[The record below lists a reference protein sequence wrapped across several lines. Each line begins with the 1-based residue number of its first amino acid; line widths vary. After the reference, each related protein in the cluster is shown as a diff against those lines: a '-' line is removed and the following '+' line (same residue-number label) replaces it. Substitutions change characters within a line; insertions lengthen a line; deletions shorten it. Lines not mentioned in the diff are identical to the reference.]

1 LTLRIPAQEK
11 GHAAIAIS
19 MFLADA
25 RRAIAERDPGR
36 TSPTVG
42 GRHIAK
48 RLVQSWRTNRKMGEA
63 LSPEREPLDVLEEL
77 KLQIGSDAFSA
88 QYQQQPA
95 SPGGTMV
102 KCQSV
107 KRYLE
112 SRVSGII
119 AVKPEGDK
127 ASRMAVASAKFEAGQ
142 VLLPE
147 RATRLPDLAPGGG
160 FMHNAI

>member
-1 LTLRIPAQEK
+1 
-11 GHAAIAIS
+11 
-19 MFLADA
+19 
-25 RRAIAERDPGR
+25 
-36 TSPTVG
+36 
-42 GRHIAK
+42 
-48 RLVQSWRTNRKMGEA
+48 MGEA

-102 KCQSV
+102 KFQSV
-107 KRYLE
+107 KRYSE

-119 AVKPEGDK
+119 AVKPEGNK
-127 ASRMAVASAKFEAGQ
+127 ASRMAVASAKSEAGQ

-147 RATRLPDLAPGGG
+147 RATRLPDLAPEGG